1 MPIEHQI
8 KSYFQTE
15 NILEG
20 TLNYISE
27 LEASFDEHGIV
38 TNFVQGQLWQEK
50 KKLFQDKLRIPLFL
64 YYDDYAVN
72 DPLGSHSGN
81 ESISAFYYSFPTT
94 RSKNISQ
101 IDFIFPAMFVKAK
114 LLKLFNMNNIVY
126 NLVEILK
133 NLETEGYRNY
143 Y

>member
-50 KKLFQDKLRIPLFL
+50 KKLFQDKLTIPLFL

-72 DPLGSHSGN
+72 DPLGSHWQRVYICILLQFSN
-81 ESISAFYYSFPTT
+81 NAFKKYFSNRFYISSNVCQSKAF
-94 RSKNISQ
+94 K
-101 IDFIFPAMFVKAK
+101 
-114 LLKLFNMNNIVY
+114 IV
-126 NLVEILK
+126 
-133 NLETEGYRNY
+133 
-143 Y
+143 